1 MKLKNLILAALM
13 VAFLIPAGVFAVE
26 DDNEEPAE
34 STTAE
39 TTAEE
44 SSEEATEPEVTEA
57 EDEEKDSFKL
67 TVKVYNVPEDFELI
81 KELSAVYEL
90 KNQLGVPDAIVLH
103 LEKVIE
109 KSDFVVAI
117 DALGRKWIEIDDCD
131 VSIYVRPRV
140 KELQIVHH
148 LFDCSGKEVA
158 TFLEHDFIDYL
169 TELSD
174 EDAHEIAKTRI
185 QEMNAKG
192 YIFKEARADIKA
204 ELPAG
209 VTVKT
214 LDGEDVTPD
223 AKMPT
228 VHLYYIESDCI
239 EEEPAQTTVEQ
250 KVDAAKTPNEELQLP
265 ATGAQ
270 DLLAFFMSAVALL
283 GIGIFFAKK
292 H

>member
-1 MKLKNLILAALM
+1 MKLKHLILAALM

-26 DDNEEPAE
+26 DDNEEPTE

-44 SSEEATEPEVTEA
+44 SSEEATEPEETEA

-223 AKMPT
+223 PKAPT
-228 VHLYYIESDCI
+228 VHLFYIEEGCPAAEADKVI
-239 EEEPAQTTVEQ
+239 EE
-250 KVDAAKTPNEELQLP
+250 KVDAATVSAEVQQTLP
-265 ATGAQ
+265 ATGDRSVLFVLSGA
-270 DLLAFFMSAVALL
+270 AML
-283 GIGIFFAKK
+283 GIAIWIFR
-292 H
+292 HRR